1 MYNWLNFIDYINTML
16 IISLS
21 ELLRFTFNP
30 FGVGTSGGH
39 FPQVAPVA
47 IHIQPL
53 QGWGLFDIIAFPR
66 FFLKAIHIQPL
77 RGWRVDKL
85 STKSVVIIKFFQGVI
100 DSTPLNIVKA
110 RERFPIHKTMARVWK
125 LI

>member
-1 MYNWLNFIDYINTML
+1 MYNGLNFSDYINTML
-16 IISLS
+16 IISLRS
-21 ELLRFTFNP
+21 LLRFTFNP

-66 FFLKAIHIQPL
+66 FFLKAIISLRSLLRFTFNPFGVGALISYQQNPL
-77 RGWRVDKL
+77 
-85 STKSVVIIKFFQGVI
+85 
-100 DSTPLNIVKA
+100 
-110 RERFPIHKTMARVWK
+110 
-125 LI
+125 